1 MPVESGK
8 LKLNLKGG
16 TPWIEKKR
24 KKKKVKAA
32 EADPEATEE
41 EAPAEATRAG
51 PTTTSMLAPDRP
63 ELAE

>member
-16 TPWIEKKR
+16 TPWVEKKR

-32 EADPEATEE
+32 EADPAAAEE

-51 PTTTSMLAPDRP
+51 PTTTSMLVPDRLEP
-63 ELAE
+63 AE

>member
-16 TPWIEKKR
+16 TPWVEKKK

-32 EADPEATEE
+32 EADAAASIE

-51 PTTTSMLAPDRP
+51 PTTTSKPVDGL
-63 ELAE
+63 